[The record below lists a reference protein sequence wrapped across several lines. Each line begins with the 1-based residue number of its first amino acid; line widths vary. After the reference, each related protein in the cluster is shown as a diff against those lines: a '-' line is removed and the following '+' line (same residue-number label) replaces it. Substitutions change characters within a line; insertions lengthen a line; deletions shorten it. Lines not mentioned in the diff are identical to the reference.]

1 MAEKDKKKYEEDEE
15 DKKYDNDRQRLEKW
29 RRGRRN
35 FP

>member
-1 MAEKDKKKYEEDEE
+1 MNTKNKKTEEQNE
-15 DKKYDNDRQRLEKW
+15 DKKYDYKQRLEKW